1 MKTAITDP
9 TPAALR
15 AALAILENPDL
26 GQDDMVDAREI
37 ALVIDQ
43 ETGFA
48 ELLGAASALSAAY
61 LDAEPTKTKA
71 DAWTRLHAAIRSCK

>member
-1 MKTAITDP
+1 MPLQTNP

-15 AALAILENPDL
+15 AALAILENPSL

-37 ALVIDQ
+37 ALQVDQ

-48 ELLGAASALSAAY
+48 ELLAASKALSDAY
-61 LDAEPTKTKA
+61 LDAGSTREKA
-71 DAWTRLHAAIRSCK
+71 EAWNRFHAAIRAAS

>member
-1 MKTAITDP
+1 MKTNTTDP

-37 ALVIDQ
+37 ALAIDL

-61 LDAEPTKTKA
+61 LDAEPTKAKA
-71 DAWTRLHAAIRSCK
+71 DAWLRLRAAIRACK